1 MDLNFSVLKLELV
14 VAGDEEKRDKLYDVA
29 TTVYS
34 RPRLTQYIQENENLT
49 QDLEELL
56 DENQGDVSQLKLV
69 SQDFKDDKKLP
80 KLLEDRR
87 KHRQKWRD
95 NQDLGAEVEKLVKKN
110 LEQVGFSVKRT
121 GTGSDFE
128 ISEDTDD
135 ITQLKIEGGVQSWL
149 VEVKSTKTENDY
161 QYVRMTSTQAE
172 NAVKEKEGFLLCV
185 VPLGQENP
193 TPENVRRNMRFIQ
206 NIGVL

>member
-14 VAGDEEKRDKLYDVA
+14 VAGNEEKRNEVFDVA

-56 DENQGDVSQLKLV
+56 DENQGDVSQLKNW
-69 SQDFKDDKKLP
+69 SHRTSKMIKKLP

-87 KHRQKWRD
+87 KTQAENGVI
-95 NQDLGAEVEKLVKKN
+95 NQDLGAEVEKLVKEN
-110 LEQVGFSVKRT
+110 LEQAGFSVKRT

-135 ITQLKIEGGVQSWL
+135 INTTRDRG
-149 VEVKSTKTENDY
+149 
-161 QYVRMTSTQAE
+161 
-172 NAVKEKEGFLLCV
+172 
-185 VPLGQENP
+185 
-193 TPENVRRNMRFIQ
+193 
-206 NIGVL
+206 